1 MPLERIADLLLAEIS
16 GFAERL
22 QREHPLM
29 QAALQGRVA
38 PVTVARYLAGVRCLL
53 EHTPIH
59 LGTAASVAL
68 QQGLPELVEYF
79 EHKLREEEGHAR
91 WAESDLAE
99 LDRAFGVTASDV
111 PSSMLSMVAYLG
123 EVVRYQPRHYPGY
136 ILLAEHLTVRAGGVW
151 VKALGDHCGIPLS
164 ALSSIAKHVE
174 LDQFHV
180 AEGRDEINH
189 LLHDI
194 EDPEPLLETLQC
206 AMSHFEAFCDEL
218 NLSVERKAAPMIVW
232 RDATQSPPQS
242 LT

>member
-1 MPLERIADLLLAEIS
+1 MPHERIADLFLAEIS
-16 GFAERL
+16 SFADRL

-29 QAALQGRVA
+29 RAALQGRVA
-38 PVTVARYLAGVRCLL
+38 PVTVARYLSGVRCLL

-59 LGTAASVAL
+59 LHTAASAAL

-91 WAESDLAE
+91 WAESDLE
-99 LDRAFGVTASDV
+99 EMQRAFGVTASDV
-111 PSSMLSMVAYLG
+111 PNSMLNMVAYLG
-123 EVVRYQPRHYPGY
+123 EIVQHQPCHYPGY

-164 ALSSIAKHVE
+164 ALSAISKHVE

-180 AEGRDEINH
+180 AEGREEIDH
-189 LLHDI
+189 LLHHI
-194 EDPEPLLETLQC
+194 EDPRPLLETLRR

-218 NLSVERKAAPMIVW
+218 NLSVERKATPTLR
-232 RDATQSPPQS
+232 RDAAQSPPQS